1 MRKLAVFWVCVL
13 ALGLPAASG
22 ALTGAIGDGTLVV
35 KDGRGTVSVAARGAI
50 IGRFDSGSVWIDD
63 PVPGDGS
70 RPIVYG
76 YSSERQLTATRTLY
90 IGTNVRFRL
99 IGGFFRAKVNA
110 TGINVSA
117 VGRGYATVWGGD
129 ALGGFIDAG
138 FFSVNGDDFKPMPD
152 TAKTFQLATP

>member
-1 MRKLAVFWVCVL
+1 MRKLAVCCGCLV
-13 ALGLPAASG
+13 ALGLPGGSG
-22 ALTGAIGDGTLVV
+22 ALTGAVGDGTLVV
-35 KDGRGTVSVAARGAI
+35 KEGRGTVSVAARGGI
-50 IGRFDSGSVWIDD
+50 IGRFESGSVWIDV
-63 PVPGDGS
+63 PVPGNGFH
-70 RPIVYG
+70 PTVYG
-76 YSSERQLTATRTLY
+76 WSSERQLTATRTLY
-90 IGTNVRFRL
+90 TGTDVRFRL

-152 TAKTFQLATP
+152 SAKTIQLGTP

>member
-1 MRKLAVFWVCVL
+1 MRKIAVVCFCVL
-13 ALGLPAASG
+13 ALGLPAASE
-22 ALTGAIGDGTLVV
+22 ALTGGVGDGSLVV
-35 KDGRGTVSVAARGAI
+35 KDGRGTVGVALRGGI
-50 IGRFDSGSVWIDD
+50 IGRFESGKLWIDD

-70 RPIVYG
+70 GPIVYG

-90 IGTNVRFRL
+90 IGTDVRFRV

-138 FFSVNGDDFKPMPD
+138 FFSVNGDDFKQMPD
-152 TAKTFQLATP
+152 AAKTFQLGTP